1 MNFQNPGRALP
12 GDLTPLDAMLAE
24 IALRIQLSPTDH
36 GKAVS
41 RYEVVSDWIDRPDS
55 PLHGRV
61 ELTYPQGSMAIGATT
76 ARSSERDEHD
86 IDAMAQL
93 SLHRDID
100 PELALSLLERS
111 IRGERGSLYHDMAVR
126 RTRCVTVQY
135 ADGMHLDVTPAVL
148 LSELRERTS
157 FIFHSKPQDPRVAK
171 QSLYA
176 NPWGFAEWFIARTP
190 AAADVAFADYFE
202 QRSLEEMRLRMLAEA
217 AAEPVPDRLPA
228 YRKSRAL
235 IALQLIKRNRNLRYE
250 SRPACAARRR
260 CCSANMSRITPTE
273 QRRWRR
279 KCCIRRPLC
288 WRYSSSAARRAVGPR
303 GKPDL
308 PGRRAHRS
316 LAGELPEPGS
326 FHRRSPGADTKDGAV
341 DAGHIV
347 GRDAGDP
354 GRPVRGAAG
363 TRCRLGLR
371 PALRVTGPTG
381 KGGAPADDRT
391 DPGGRCDARI
401 RARSGANHADPQVL
415 RRRTGMTWLS
425 VREQDQR
432 IRAVFPN
439 FELTLNASWMGVWQ
453 GSLTPI
459 MRRYRIRVTY
469 FRRASSTPGRFAPTT
484 P

>member
-1 MNFQNPGRALP
+1 
-12 GDLTPLDAMLAE
+12 MLAE

-93 SLHRDID
+93 SLPRDID

-148 LSELRERTS
+148 LPELRERTS

-250 SRPACAARRR
+250 SRPGLRRPPSVLLCKYVADHANRTTTLAEEVLHQGTTMLEIFQAVQRVGQLVHEVNPTCQADVLTDRWPASFQNQDCFVADLRELTQKMVRLMQGTSLDETRDILGGLFGERLGRDVVSDYVQRYGSQAQRGRGAHLPTTGQIPAAAVMLGSVPAAART
-260 CCSANMSRITPTE
+260 TPTHKFFGDE
-273 QRRWRR
+273 Q
-279 KCCIRRPLC
+279 
-288 WRYSSSAARRAVGPR
+288 
-303 GKPDL
+303 
-308 PGRRAHRS
+308 
-316 LAGELPEPGS
+316 E
-326 FHRRSPGADTKDGAV
+326 
-341 DAGHIV
+341 
-347 GRDAGDP
+347 
-354 GRPVRGAAG
+354 
-363 TRCRLGLR
+363 
-371 PALRVTGPTG
+371 
-381 KGGAPADDRT
+381 
-391 DPGGRCDARI
+391 
-401 RARSGANHADPQVL
+401 
-415 RRRTGMTWLS
+415 
-425 VREQDQR
+425 
-432 IRAVFPN
+432 
-439 FELTLNASWMGVWQ
+439 
-453 GSLTPI
+453 
-459 MRRYRIRVTY
+459 
-469 FRRASSTPGRFAPTT
+469 
-484 P
+484 